1 MEVVVCVGL
10 LVFCIDEFGVEDSRG
25 FSLLSRLAVRR
36 LGFGKID
43 LFGEFFSIR
52 PGLDVPLCV
61 GAKFNRLEEFLTL
74 FNALSN
80 FRRSYPIKN
89 IIRVSSPT
97 QALLFKGTG
106 SN

>member
-10 LVFCIDEFGVEDSRG
+10 LVVFCIDEFGVEDSRG
-25 FSLLSRLAVRR
+25 FSLLNRLAVRR

-52 PGLDVPLCV
+52 PGLEVPLCV

-74 FNALSN
+74 FRALSN
-80 FRRSYPIKN
+80 FRRSYPVKF
-89 IIRVSSPT
+89 
-97 QALLFKGTG
+97 FKGSSG
-106 SN
+106 C